1 MRFLGS
7 KSEIER
13 FQYLTAWVL
22 STWAST
28 PKGCIEGCKPYNPIL
43 GEVFKCFW
51 KHEDGSK
58 SEFLCEQVSHHPPIS
73 AFFFKNDKLFIHGFV
88 EPKTS
93 FSLNSVT
100 TEMKGA
106 FVIETEKERYTV
118 KMPQVS
124 VRGLVWG
131 TQRVELWDEMV
142 IEKQGSD
149 LKAVLKFNN
158 MVSVDGD
165 ILKGDEPIFQIT
177 GTVNDMVNIIN
188 LENDEQQI
196 LYEYKKL
203 KVPELQVAP
212 LEQQQPNESR
222 KNWYHVT
229 QALLKED
236 YELANQEKI
245 KIEEAQ
251 KELRNQRTSEWKPK
265 YFRFDGEDWVLHT
278 NGNHVDKK
286 Q

>member
-1 MRFLGS
+1 TSFTFHSHVRFLGS

-229 QALLKED
+229 QALL
-236 YELANQEKI
+236 
-245 KIEEAQ
+245 
-251 KELRNQRTSEWKPK
+251 
-265 YFRFDGEDWVLHT
+265 
-278 NGNHVDKK
+278 
-286 Q
+286 